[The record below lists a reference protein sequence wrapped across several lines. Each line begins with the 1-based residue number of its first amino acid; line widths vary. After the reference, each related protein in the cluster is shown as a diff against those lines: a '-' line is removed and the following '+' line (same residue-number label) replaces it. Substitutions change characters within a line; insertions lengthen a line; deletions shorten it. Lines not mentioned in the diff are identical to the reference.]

1 MPAFNRLVP
10 FDRPLAGAAIAGQ
23 KRALDE
29 REIAD
34 LRLAAYREGADAARA
49 FADQQMVDLRHD
61 VQQLQEGL
69 FNRLDGAEAAI
80 VTQLQN
86 ALPALAL
93 DLARR
98 LLAGYEPPVE
108 VVQSHCREVLE
119 ALYPERENLELII
132 SPRDAGLLENL
143 SPSWSARYPGLK
155 ITADPSLSTGDC
167 QVRSRFGITDARI
180 STKLETFERELLA
193 S

>member
-1 MPAFNRLVP
+1 MPSFTRLVP
-10 FDRPLAGAAIAGQ
+10 FDRSLSGAAIAGQ
-23 KRALDE
+23 TRALDE
-29 REIAD
+29 REVAAI
-34 LRLAAYREGADAARA
+34 REQAYREGADSARA
-49 FADQQMVDLRHD
+49 FADQQMVDLRHGL
-61 VQQLQEGL
+61 QQLQEGL
-69 FNRLDGAEAAI
+69 FGRLAGAEDAI

-86 ALPALAL
+86 ALPALAI

-108 VVQSHCREVLE
+108 VVQTHCREVLE

-132 SPRDAGLLENL
+132 SPRDAALLEKLN
-143 SPSWSARYPGLK
+143 SSWAAQYPGLR
-155 ITADPSLSTGDC
+155 ITADESMSPGDC

-180 STKLETFERELLA
+180 SAKLEALERELLA